1 MRVPVESPTLMPTKE
16 VSINLGQTD
25 VSDLEL
31 SRRDDGRKIDFSVD
45 GTVRNVDEETVEN
58 VMLSQRVDPV
68 SITLAIDVPE
78 DEE

>member
-1 MRVPVESPTLMPTKE
+1 MPTKE

-31 SRRDDGRKIDFSVD
+31 SRRDDGQTIDFSVE

-58 VMLSQRVDPV
+58 VMLSQQVDPV

-78 DEE
+78 DEQ